1 MGFFPTFSEA
11 KQAGFDLGKKALS
24 TVEKSAVAVGNV
36 TKKAAIATYDATK
49 DVAIAT
55 YDATKNAAVATYD
68 YASEKVDDAATAT
81 KNAEG
86 KALAKSAGKI
96 VDKLTSNATDRQALL
111 NKIDKRSKYKYIGN
125 ELDQKCPNTRS
136 THPNPNDGRFMG
148 SDCCS
153 DPKGKGNRNTD
164 KKPSQGKKPSC
175 YTGNPK
181 KEFPKVSYQNGMNNT
196 EEQVCE
202 TMQQIADSQCVEV
215 IGVYNATYND
225 PTRIK
230 AADADYSNVKKKAIE
245 QALLEGEKGAVK
257 GAVKGAMTGVVGG
270 PAGVA
275 AGAAVGAAKGA
286 AVGAA
291 KGAVLGGGKEAALEK
306 ASTSGM
312 VQDVMDCLDNLNS
325 AGTEAS
331 VMTQSEVWVESLRK
345 GEHVEIYA
353 HSQGGLITREALVQT
368 RKTLAAKMRNE
379 LIQSG
384 HSVEDAKTLASAYAD
399 KQMKNVTVNSFGTL
413 ESDLPPG
420 PTYNRMTNA
429 SDPVPEVI
437 RAAQK
442 NYGRPTEQAPPNSP
456 PVHRFNNNPSVKDP
470 FAAHGMPCYLAELE
484 QTQGGKKACC

>member
-24 TVEKSAVAVGNV
+24 TVEKGAVAVGEI
-36 TKKAAIATYDATK
+36 TKEAAIATYEVTK

-55 YDATKNAAVATYD
+55 YDATKKAAVATYD
-68 YASEKVDDAATAT
+68 YASEKVGDAAIAT

-96 VDKLTSNATDRQALL
+96 VDKLTSDAKDRQALL

-148 SDCCS
+148 SDCCA

-164 KKPSQGKKPSC
+164 KKPSEGKKPSC

-230 AADADYSNVKKKAIE
+230 AVDADYSNVKRKAIE
-245 QALLEGEKGAVK
+245 QALLEGEQGAVK
-257 GAVKGAMTGVVGG
+257 GAVKGVITGVVGG

-286 AVGAA
+286 AFGAA
-291 KGAVLGGGKEAALEK
+291 KGAVLGGGKEAVLEK

-331 VMTQSEVWVESLRK
+331 VMTQSDDWAESLK
-345 GEHVEIYA
+345 NGESVQIYA
-353 HSQGGLITREALVQT
+353 HSQGGLITREALVRTKKILYAQ
-368 RKTLAAKMRNE
+368 KNNE
-379 LIQSG
+379 LVQAGRS
-384 HSVEDAKTLASAYAD
+384 EDEADEMAKKYAD
-399 KQMKNVTVNSFGTL
+399 ERMNKVTVNSFGTL

-442 NYGRPTEQAPPNSP
+442 NYGKPTDQVPPNSP
-456 PVHRFNNNPSVKDP
+456 SVHRFNKNPSVKDP
-470 FAAHGMPCYLAELE
+470 FAAHGMPCYLEELE
-484 QTQGGKKACC
+484 KTQGGKKACC